1 MTAPVR
7 EPDDYG
13 SLKDGP
19 LKDEPLKGGSLKD
32 GSLKGGPLKD
42 GPLKY
47 APKRARR
54 PKRDRDTNDAPR
66 EADAADTPRKSDAA
80 DASRRIGAAPQ
91 RGAPELPEPPWKRK
105 KRQAFAGDIAVAELR
120 TRLALAP
127 DRLPD
132 PPLPVSTVPKFGS
145 AARLVGVMVVAA
157 AGVVGYRW
165 GSAPKATPP
174 LKQFEASSNQA
185 DLVAERTVS
194 TAYLRTPSLNSKP
207 SAANDLT
214 PGSVVG
220 EARGVTN
227 GATSVNGAPTASL
240 SPIPAPP
247 ASGSPAALKAIAPN
261 FDERKS
267 PDPASGRAV
276 SRQLTVD
283 AVRLRQADEPA
294 RLSISAADAGANV
307 AVVIDGLAPGS
318 ALSAGMQ
325 AGPNTWRLSTEDF
338 NDAAITPPRG
348 FVGIMDLTVELRL
361 TDNTVVDRKGLQLE
375 WLGKSA
381 LAPAKS
387 QPRRIE
393 AAEIALMVK
402 NGTEFMANGNIGA
415 ARMMFQPAAEA
426 GNPAAAFALA
436 ETYDPLVLSKLGAK
450 GGITPDVA
458 LAHSWYEKAKEL
470 GSTVAPERLERLA
483 RLPE

>member
-1 MTAPVR
+1 MSAPVR
-7 EPDDYG
+7 EPDDDG
-13 SLKDGP
+13 PSKDGP
-19 LKDEPLKGGSLKD
+19 LN
-32 GSLKGGPLKD
+32 
-42 GPLKY
+42 Y
-47 APKRARR
+47 APRRARR
-54 PKRDRDTNDAPR
+54 PERDRDTNSAPRQSGPVDTPRGSDAVDAPR
-66 EADAADTPRKSDAA
+66 KVDAVPQ
-80 DASRRIGAAPQ
+80 GAA
-91 RGAPELPEPPWKRK
+91 ELPEPPWKRK
-105 KRQAFAGDIAVAELR
+105 KQRQAFAGDVAAAELR

-132 PPLPVSTVPKFGS
+132 PPPPVSTVPKFGS
-145 AARLVGVMVVAA
+145 AARLAGVIMVAT

-165 GSAPKATPP
+165 GAAPKATTAPTP
-174 LKQFEASSNQA
+174 FELISNQA
-185 DLVAERTVS
+185 DLASEWSVSVA
-194 TAYLRTPSLNSKP
+194 SLDSKP
-207 SAANDLT
+207 LAVRSAASDPA
-214 PGSVVG
+214 PGPVVG
-220 EARGVTN
+220 DARGVTN
-227 GATSVNGAPTASL
+227 GATSVSAAPAASL

-247 ASGSPAALKAIAPN
+247 VSALPAASKVIAPN

-267 PDPASGRAV
+267 RDPTS
-276 SRQLTVD
+276 D
-283 AVRLRQADEPA
+283 
-294 RLSISAADAGANV
+294 
-307 AVVIDGLAPGS
+307 
-318 ALSAGMQ
+318 
-325 AGPNTWRLSTEDF
+325 
-338 NDAAITPPRG
+338 
-348 FVGIMDLTVELRL
+348 L

-381 LAPAKS
+381 VAPAKS

-436 ETYDPLVLSKLGAK
+436 ETYDPLVLSKLGTK

-458 LAHSWYEKAKEL
+458 LAHNWYEKAKEL

>member
-1 MTAPVR
+1 VPQGAG
-7 EPDDYG
+7 EL
-13 SLKDGP
+13 S
-19 LKDEPLKGGSLKD
+19 
-32 GSLKGGPLKD
+32 
-42 GPLKY
+42 
-47 APKRARR
+47 
-54 PKRDRDTNDAPR
+54 
-66 EADAADTPRKSDAA
+66 EA
-80 DASRRIGAAPQ
+80 
-91 RGAPELPEPPWKRK
+91 PWKRK
-105 KRQAFAGDIAVAELR
+105 KQRQAFAGDVAVAELR

-145 AARLVGVMVVAA
+145 AARLVGVIVVAA

-165 GSAPKATPP
+165 GAAPKATPP
-174 LKQFEASSNQA
+174 LKQFEASSNKT
-185 DLVAERTVS
+185 DLAPERSVS
-194 TAYLRTPSLNSKP
+194 AAYPRTPSLDSKP
-207 SAANDLT
+207 LAVRSVASDLA
-214 PGSVVG
+214 PGPAVG
-220 EARGVTN
+220 DARVTN
-227 GATSVNGAPTASL
+227 GATSMSTASAAPL
-240 SPIPAPP
+240 SPTSAPP
-247 ASGSPAALKAIAPN
+247 VSALLPSPKVIAPN

-267 PDPASGRAV
+267 RDPTSGRAV

-283 AVRLRQADEPA
+283 AVRQRQADEPA

-307 AVVIDGLAPGS
+307 AVVIGGLAPGS
-318 ALSAGMQ
+318 TLSAGMQ
-325 AGPNTWRLSTEDF
+325 AGPNAWRLSPEDF

-361 TDNTVVDRKGLQLE
+361 TDNTVVDRKGLPLE

-381 LAPAKS
+381 LEPAKS

-402 NGTEFMANGNIGA
+402 NGTDFMANGNIGA

-426 GNPAAAFALA
+426 GNPVAAFALA

-458 LAHSWYEKAKEL
+458 LAHNWYEKAKEL

>member
-13 SLKDGP
+13 SLKD
-19 LKDEPLKGGSLKD
+19 GSLKD

-42 GPLKY
+42 GPLNY
-47 APKRARR
+47 APKSARR

-66 EADAADTPRKSDAA
+66 EAGAADTPRKSDAA

-105 KRQAFAGDIAVAELR
+105 KRQAFAGDVAVAELR

-145 AARLVGVMVVAA
+145 TARLVGVMVVAA
-157 AGVVGYRW
+157 VGVVGYRW

-185 DLVAERTVS
+185 DLVAERSGS
-194 TAYLRTPSLNSKP
+194 TAYLGTPSLDSKLSAVR
-207 SAANDLT
+207 SAASDLT

-227 GATSVNGAPTASL
+227 GVRSVNAAPTASL

-247 ASGSPAALKAIAPN
+247 VTGSPAALKAIAPN
-261 FDERKS
+261 FDEQKS
-267 PDPASGRAV
+267 PDPASVRAV
-276 SRQLTVD
+276 PRQLTID
-283 AVRLRQADEPA
+283 AVRLQQVDEPA

-307 AVVIDGLAPGS
+307 AVVIGGLASGS

-348 FVGIMDLTVELRL
+348 FVGIMELTVELRL

-387 QPRRIE
+387 QPRQIE

-402 NGTEFMANGNIGA
+402 SGTEFMANGNIGA

-426 GNPAAAFALA
+426 GNPVAAFALA

-458 LAHSWYEKAKEL
+458 LAHNWYEKAKEQ